1 MLWVCGSK
9 AVSSP
14 QLSTKEDLPH
24 SSGPLPSQ
32 TQSQSA
38 LQPRERPQC
47 LPTASA
53 RGSTAGLWRQEQEFQ
68 AKLSLK
74 GGEYKTEHNHILFKF
89 FFIFLHTGKS
99 SEGA

>member
-1 MLWVCGSK
+1 MRVCGSK
-9 AVSSP
+9 AASSL

-24 SSGPLPSQ
+24 SSGKHRPSQ
-32 TQSQSA
+32 QSILGRGPQLLSHC
-38 LQPRERPQC
+38 QC
-47 LPTASA
+47 L
-53 RGSTAGLWRQEQEFQ
+53 GLCHQEQEFQ

-74 GGEYKTEHNHILFKF
+74 GGEYKRDHNHILFKF